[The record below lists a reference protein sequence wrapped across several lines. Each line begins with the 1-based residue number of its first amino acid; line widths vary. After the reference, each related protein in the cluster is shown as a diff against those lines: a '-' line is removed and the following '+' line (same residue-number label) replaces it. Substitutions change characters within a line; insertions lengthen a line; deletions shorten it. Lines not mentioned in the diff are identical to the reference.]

1 MKQSNE
7 LGLYA
12 WRTKTMTLF
21 KAVQGLALAL
31 FMVLGTQAV
40 QANNNLNEE
49 GIAVFQTTVSGTVT
63 DSDGAPLPGAS
74 VLVKGTTNGTQTDFD
89 GNYTIEADANA
100 TLVFSYIGFASQEIA
115 INGQTT
121 INATMAEDAAK
132 LSEVVVVGYTTQTR
146 GDLTGSVASVDVS
159 EATKQPVVNVAE
171 ALEGRAT
178 GVSII
183 NNGAPGSPPIV
194 RIRGLGT
201 PNNNNPLYII
211 DGAQTIDPNILNT
224 INPADIAQINVLKD
238 GAASIYGARASN
250 GVIIITTK
258 SGSYNQN
265 KLNVS
270 LDVSTGFSRATRLP
284 DILGAQAL
292 GDVFFESQTNDAIR
306 LGTPVADIS
315 HPQYFPTGGAATVPS
330 QLLGV
335 SLLGTGEAVNAP
347 VQPGGTNWLDEIFRS
362 APTQNITAN
371 FSNGNETSKYSATI
385 GYLNREG
392 IPNDVGFKRAQ
403 VRLNSEFK
411 VSDRLT
417 IGEHLN
423 VSFSNNKGNVDNAI
437 QFALRSSPLVPVF
450 DDLGRFA
457 GGYANSNGLSN
468 SENPVAILS
477 RNGDDF
483 LKQTRIIGD
492 VYASLNIA
500 DGLTAKTSIGGDIS
514 YLNSRDFLATDPES
528 PEPRGTN
535 TLTERNQQTYNWVW
549 TNTLN
554 YSKTFGDHSI
564 NALVGL
570 EANSSTGKS
579 LQVAATGFLFE
590 TPDFYLLDNA
600 SGAAIVDPDNTF
612 DFENTLSSIFGSV
625 NYSFSNKY
633 LASATV
639 RRDRSSRF
647 LGDNQTGV
655 FPAFSGGWVMSNED
669 FFPQDGIINRL
680 KLKASWGALGNQ
692 ELPVGNPGINQ
703 SNLNNQLADYAFG
716 GGGNATTGALLS
728 AVGNADIRWETSETL
743 NIGAEFGLFDDA
755 LSISLEYYELTTEDL
770 IVANG
775 NIIGDTAIDA
785 APPFVNS
792 GNVKNSGI
800 DLNISFQKQANADF
814 SYGIDFNLS
823 TVKNEVT
830 ALFNDVPLLGN
841 TGFRGGNITVTE
853 VGQPISS
860 FFGRVADGIY
870 RSEAEVA
877 AGPDQGFANDAA
889 GVGRL
894 RYRDLNDDGVI
905 NDDDRD
911 FIGNPIPDATFG
923 LNLNANYKNW
933 DFSAFFAG
941 TLGNDIYNYDKIFT
955 DFATFPNG
963 NRNARVLDAF
973 NATTNPNGSQPALS
987 FGLLNNET
995 APNSFL
1001 VEDGSFVRL
1010 KNVVIG
1016 YTLPDQ
1022 ITDKLGL
1029 SSLRFYINA
1038 SNLFTITGYDGI
1050 DPEIQ
1055 PTNVNG
1061 SPANTALT
1069 LGVDQNTFPLSQIFL
1084 LGVNL
1089 KM

>member
-7 LGLYA
+7 LGLSA
-12 WRTKTMTLF
+12 WKTKSKALF
-21 KAVQGLALAL
+21 KAGSYLALAMFL
-31 FMVLGTQAV
+31 TLGLQPA
-40 QANNNLNEE
+40 QANNLENS
-49 GIAVFQTTVSGTVT
+49 IALLVPQSVITGTVT
-63 DSDGAPLPGAS
+63 DADGAPLPGAN

-89 GNYTIEADANA
+89 GNYTINADSNA
-100 TLVFSYIGFASQEIA
+100 TLVFSYIGFATQEVA
-115 INGQTT
+115 VNGQSVV
-121 INATMAEDAAK
+121 NAAMAEDASK
-132 LSEVVVVGYTTQTR
+132 LSEVIVVGYTTQTR
-146 GDLTGSVASVDVS
+146 GDLTGSVASVDIS

-183 NNGAPGSPPIV
+183 NNGAPGSAPIV

-211 DGAQTIDPNILNT
+211 DGAQTTDPNILNT
-224 INPADIAQINVLKD
+224 INPIDIAQINVLKD

-270 LDVSTGFSRATRLP
+270 VDVSTGFSRATRLP
-284 DILGAQAL
+284 DMLGAEDL
-292 GDVFFESQTNDAIR
+292 GNYFFQSLTNDAIR
-306 LGTPVADIS
+306 TGTDPAAIS
-315 HPQYFPTGGAATVPS
+315 HPQFFPNGGSSTVPS

-335 SLLGTGEAVNAP
+335 SLLGTGEAINAP
-347 VQPGGTNWLDEIFRS
+347 VRPGGTNWLDEIFRS

-392 IPNDVGFKRAQ
+392 IASDVGFKRAQ
-403 VRLNSEFK
+403 IRLNSEFK
-411 VSDRLT
+411 VSKRLT
-417 IGEHLN
+417 IGQHFN
-423 VSFSNNKGNVDNAI
+423 ASFSNNKGNVDNSI
-437 QFALRSSPLVPVF
+437 QFAQRASPLVPVF
-450 DDLGRFA
+450 DDQGRFA

-468 SENPVAILS
+468 SENPLSILT
-477 RNGDDF
+477 RNSDDF
-483 LKQTRIIGD
+483 VKQTRLIGD

-500 DGLTAKTSIGGDIS
+500 EGLTAKTSIGGDIS
-514 YLNSRDFLATDPES
+514 MFNSRNFVARDPES

-554 YSKTFGDHSI
+554 YTKTIGDHSI
-564 NALVGL
+564 NALVGI
-570 EANSSTGKS
+570 EANSSTGKG

-590 TPDFYLLDNA
+590 TPDFYQLDNA
-600 SGAAIVDPDNTF
+600 SGSPIVDPGNTF
-612 DFENTLSSIFGSV
+612 DFENTLSSVFGSV
-625 NYSFSNKY
+625 NYSFANKY

-647 LGDNQTGV
+647 LGDNQSGV
-655 FPAFSGGWVMSNED
+655 FPAFSAGWVTSNED
-669 FFPQDGIINRL
+669 FFPQDGIVNRL

-692 ELPVGNPGINQ
+692 ELPASNPGLNI
-703 SNLNNQLADYAFG
+703 SGLNNQSADYAFNG
-716 GGGNATTGALLS
+716 GTNIRTGALL
-728 AVGNADIRWETSETL
+728 AGVGNPDIRWETSETF
-743 NIGAEFGLFDDA
+743 NVGAELGLFDDA
-755 LSISLEYYELTTEDL
+755 LSISLEYFKLTTEDL
-770 IVANG
+770 IVSNA
-775 NIIGDTAIDA
+775 NIISDTAIDA
-785 APPFVNS
+785 TPPFVNS
-792 GNVKNSGI
+792 GSVENSGVE
-800 DLNISFQKQANADF
+800 LNISFQNQSSEDF
-814 SYGIDFNLS
+814 SYGVDLNFS
-823 TVKNEVT
+823 TVNNEVT
-830 ALFNDVPLLGN
+830 DLINGTPLLGN
-841 TGFRGGNITVTE
+841 TGFRNGGITRTE
-853 VGQPISS
+853 IGQPISS
-860 FFGRVADGIY
+860 FFGRIADGIY

-877 AGPDQGFANDAA
+877 AGPDQGFASDAA

-905 NDDDRD
+905 NDEDRD
-911 FIGNPIPDATFG
+911 FIGDPIPDFTFG

-941 TLGNDIYNYDKIFT
+941 TIGNDIYNYDKIFT

-973 NATTNPNGSQPALS
+973 DATNNPNGSQPASS
-987 FGLLNNET
+987 FTLLNNET
-995 APNSFL
+995 APSSFL

-1010 KNVVIG
+1010 KNIVIG
-1016 YTLPDQ
+1016 YTMPDQ
-1022 ITDKLGL
+1022 ITEKMGL

-1055 PTNVNG
+1055 PNSG
-1061 SPANTALT
+1061 ANSALT

>member
-1 MKQSNE
+1 MNLKRE
-7 LGLYA
+7 LNFERL
-12 WRTKTMTLF
+12 RKKTRSSMTACFLT
-21 KAVQGLALAL
+21 AAL
-31 FMVLGTQAV
+31 FLVSQV
-40 QANNNLNEE
+40 SFANNL
-49 GIAVFQTTVSGTVT
+49 AVELETILQATITGTVT
-63 DSDGAPLPGAS
+63 DADGTPLPGAN
-74 VLVKGTTNGTQTDFD
+74 VIVKGTTNGTQTDFD
-89 GNYTIEADANA
+89 GNFTITAASDA
-100 TLVFSYIGFASQEIA
+100 TLVFSYVGFATQEIA
-115 INGQTT
+115 INGQTS
-121 INATMAEDAAK
+121 INVSMAEDANK
-132 LSEVVVVGYTTQTR
+132 LDEVIIVGYQTQTR
-146 GDLTGSVASVDVS
+146 GDLTGSVASVDIS
-159 EATKQPVVNVAE
+159 EAAKQPVVNVAE

-178 GVSII
+178 GVSIV
-183 NNGAPGSPPIV
+183 NSGAPGSAPVV

-211 DGAQTIDPNILNT
+211 DGAQTLDPNILNT
-224 INPADIAQINVLKD
+224 INPQDIAQINVLKD

-270 LDVSTGFSRATRLP
+270 VDVSTGFSNATRLP
-284 DILGAQAL
+284 EILGAQDL
-292 GDVFFESQTNDAIR
+292 GNVFFESLTNDAIR
-306 LGTPVADIS
+306 TGSDPSAIS
-315 HPQYFPTGGAATVPS
+315 HPQFFPNGGSPTVPAA
-330 QLLGV
+330 LLNV
-335 SLLGTGEAVNAP
+335 AFLGTGEVVNAP
-347 VQPGGTNWLDEIFRS
+347 VQPGGTNWLDEIFDS

-371 FSNGNETSKYSATI
+371 FSNGNESSKYSATL
-385 GYLNREG
+385 GYLNRQG
-392 IPNDVGFKRAQ
+392 IVSDIGFKRAQ

-411 VSDRLT
+411 VGNRLT

-423 VSFSNNKGNVDNAI
+423 ASFSNNRGGLDNAI
-437 QFALRSSPLVPVF
+437 QLAFRSNPLVPVF
-450 DDLGRFA
+450 DDKGRFA
-457 GGYANSNGLSN
+457 GGYANPNGLSN
-468 SENPVAILS
+468 SENPRAVLS
-477 RNGDDF
+477 RNADDF

-492 VYASLNIA
+492 IYAILNVA

-514 YLNSRDFLATDPES
+514 YFNSRDFLARDPES

-554 YSKTFGDHSI
+554 YNKSFGEHSV

-579 LQVAATGFLFE
+579 LQVGATGFLFE
-590 TPDFYLLDNA
+590 TPDFYLLSNG
-600 SGAAIVDPDNTF
+600 SGAPIVDPGNTF
-612 DFENTLSSIFGSV
+612 DFESTLSSVFGSV
-625 NYSFSNKY
+625 NYSYANKY
-633 LASATV
+633 LVSATV
-639 RRDRSSRF
+639 RRDKSSRF
-647 LGDNQTGV
+647 LGDDNQTGI
-655 FPAFSGGWVMSNED
+655 FPAFSAGWVVSNED
-669 FFPQDGIINRL
+669 FFSQDGWLNRL

-692 ELPVGNPGINQ
+692 ELPANNPSINI
-703 SNLNNQLADYAFG
+703 SNLNNQLANYVFDG
-716 GGGNATTGALLS
+716 GSNEQTGALLF
-728 AVGNADIRWETSETL
+728 AVGNPNLRWETSETF
-743 NIGAEFGLFDDA
+743 NIGAELGFFDNA
-755 LSISLEYYELTTEDL
+755 LSVSLEYYQIQTEDL
-770 IVANG
+770 IVRNT
-775 NIIGDTAIDA
+775 NIISDTAIDA
-785 APPFVNS
+785 QPPFVNS
-792 GNVKNSGI
+792 GSVENSGI
-800 DLNISFQKQANADF
+800 DLNISYQNQTSDDF
-814 SYGIDFNLS
+814 SYGVDLNVS
-823 TVKNEVT
+823 TVDNEVT
-830 ALFNDVPLLGN
+830 ALINNTPLIGDSS
-841 TGFRGGNITVTE
+841 FRGGAITRTE

-894 RYRDLNDDGVI
+894 RYRDLNGDGVI

-911 FIGNPIPDATFG
+911 FIGNPTPDVTFG

-987 FGLLNNET
+987 FTVLNNET
-995 APNSFL
+995 VPNSFL

-1010 KNVVIG
+1010 KNLVVG
-1016 YTLPDQ
+1016 YTMPDSVS
-1022 ITDKLGL
+1022 DKLGV
-1029 SSLRFYINA
+1029 SSLRFYVNA

-1050 DPEIQ
+1050 DPEIL
-1055 PTNVNG
+1055 
-1061 SPANTALT
+1061 PASGANSALS

>member
-1 MKQSNE
+1 MIMKQLNE
-7 LGLYA
+7 LGLSSL
-12 WRTKTMTLF
+12 RTKTKALF
-21 KAVQGLALAL
+21 KATHSFALAL
-31 FMVLGTQAV
+31 FMVLGIQAI
-40 QANNNLNEE
+40 QANNNIDDEKLV
-49 GIAVFQTTVSGTVT
+49 VFQTTVSGMVT
-63 DSDGAPLPGAS
+63 DADGAPLPGAN

-89 GNYTIEADANA
+89 GNYTINADSNA
-100 TLVFSYIGFASQEIA
+100 TLVFSYIGFATQEIA
-115 INGQTT
+115 VNGQTT
-121 INATMAEDAAK
+121 INASMAEDAAK

-159 EATKQPVVNVAE
+159 EAAKQPVVNIAE

-178 GVSII
+178 GVSIT
-183 NNGAPGSPPIV
+183 NSGAPGSAPIV

-211 DGAQTIDPNILNT
+211 DGAQTTDPGILNT
-224 INPADIAQINVLKD
+224 INPSDIAQLNVLKD
-238 GAASIYGARASN
+238 GAASIYGARAAN
-250 GVIIITTK
+250 GVIVITTK

-270 LDVSTGFSRATRLP
+270 VDVSTGFTRATRLP
-284 DILGAQAL
+284 NILGAEDL
-292 GDVFFESQTNDAIR
+292 GNVFFESLTNDAIR
-306 LGTPVADIS
+306 TGSDPAAIT
-315 HPQYFPTGGAATVPS
+315 HPQYFPTGGSPQVPS

-362 APTQNITAN
+362 APTQNITAQ

-385 GYLNREG
+385 GYLNRQG
-392 IPNDVGFKRAQ
+392 ILSDIGFKRAQ

-411 VSDRLT
+411 IGERIT

-423 VSFSNNKGNVDNAI
+423 ASFTNNKGNADNSI
-437 QFALRSSPLVPVF
+437 QFAFRSSPLVPVF
-450 DDLGRFA
+450 DDQGRFA

-468 SENPVAILS
+468 SENPRAILS
-477 RNGDDF
+477 RNADDF

-492 VYASLNIA
+492 IYASLNIA
-500 DGLTAKTSIGGDIS
+500 DGLTAKTTIGGDIS
-514 YLNSRDFLATDPES
+514 YFNNRNFVARDPES

-535 TLTERNQQTYNWVW
+535 TLTERNQQIYNWVW

-554 YSKTFGDHSI
+554 YTKSFGDHSI

-579 LQVAATGFLFE
+579 LQVSATGFLFE
-590 TPDFYLLDNA
+590 TPDFYLLSNA
-600 SGAAIVDPDNTF
+600 SGAAIVDPGNTF
-612 DFENTLSSIFGSV
+612 DFENTLSSVFGSV
-625 NYSFSNKY
+625 NYAFANKY

-647 LGDNQTGV
+647 LGDNQSGI
-655 FPAFSGGWVMSNED
+655 FPAFSAGWVTSNED
-669 FFPQDGIINRL
+669 FFPQDGIVNRL

-692 ELPVGNPGINQ
+692 ELPVSNPALNI
-703 SNLNNQLADYAFG
+703 SNLNNQIADYVFDG
-716 GGGNATTGALLS
+716 GSSVRTGALLS
-728 AVGNADIRWETSETL
+728 AVGNPDLKWETSETL
-743 NIGAEFGLFDDA
+743 NIGAELGLFDDA
-755 LSISLEYYELTTEDL
+755 LSISLEYYQLKTEDL
-770 IVANG
+770 IVQNA
-775 NIIGDTAIDA
+775 NIISDTAIDA
-785 APPFVNS
+785 TPPYVNS
-792 GNVKNSGI
+792 GSVENSGI
-800 DLNISFQKQANADF
+800 DLNISFQQQTSADF
-814 SYGIDFNLS
+814 SYGIDLNVS

-830 ALFNDVPLLGN
+830 ALINDTPLLGN
-841 TGFRGGNITVTE
+841 TGFRGGGITRTE

-877 AGPDQGFANDAA
+877 AGPDQGFADNAA

-894 RYRDLNDDGVI
+894 RYKDLNGDGVI

-911 FIGNPIPDATFG
+911 FIGNPTPDVTAG
-923 LNLNANYKNW
+923 LNLNVNYKNW

-941 TLGNDIYNYDKIFT
+941 TFGNDIYNYDKIFT

-987 FGLLNNET
+987 FTLQNNET

-1010 KNVVIG
+1010 KNIVIG
-1016 YTLPDQ
+1016 YTMPER
-1022 ITDKLGL
+1022 ITDKLGV
-1029 SSLRFYINA
+1029 SSLRFYVNA

-1055 PTNVNG
+1055 PNSG
-1061 SPANTALT
+1061 ANSALT
-1069 LGVDQNTFPLSQIFL
+1069 LGVDQNNFPLSQIFL

>member
-1 MKQSNE
+1 MNLKRE
-7 LGLYA
+7 LNFERL
-12 WRTKTMTLF
+12 RKKTRSSMTACFLT
-21 KAVQGLALAL
+21 AAL
-31 FMVLGTQAV
+31 FLVSQV
-40 QANNNLNEE
+40 SFANNL
-49 GIAVFQTTVSGTVT
+49 AVELETILQATITGTVT
-63 DSDGAPLPGAS
+63 DADGTPLPGAN
-74 VLVKGTTNGTQTDFD
+74 VIVKGTTNGTQTDFD
-89 GNYTIEADANA
+89 GNFTITAASDA
-100 TLVFSYIGFASQEIA
+100 TLVFSYVGFATQEIA
-115 INGQTT
+115 INGQTS
-121 INATMAEDAAK
+121 INVSMAEDANK
-132 LSEVVVVGYTTQTR
+132 LDEVIIVGYQTQTR
-146 GDLTGSVASVDVS
+146 GDLTGSVASVDIS
-159 EATKQPVVNVAE
+159 EAAKQPVVNVAE

-178 GVSII
+178 GVSIV
-183 NNGAPGSPPIV
+183 NSGAPGSAPVV

-211 DGAQTIDPNILNT
+211 DGAQTLDPNILNT
-224 INPADIAQINVLKD
+224 INPQDIAQINVLKD

-270 LDVSTGFSRATRLP
+270 VDVSTGFSNATRLP
-284 DILGAQAL
+284 EILGAQDL
-292 GDVFFESQTNDAIR
+292 GNVFFESLTNDAIR
-306 LGTPVADIS
+306 TGSDPSAIS
-315 HPQYFPTGGAATVPS
+315 HPQFFPNGGSPTVPAA
-330 QLLGV
+330 LLNV
-335 SLLGTGEAVNAP
+335 AFLGTGEVVNAP
-347 VQPGGTNWLDEIFRS
+347 VQPGGTNWLDEIFDS

-371 FSNGNETSKYSATI
+371 FSNGNESSKYSATL
-385 GYLNREG
+385 GYLNRQG
-392 IPNDVGFKRAQ
+392 IVSDIGFKRAQ

-411 VSDRLT
+411 VGNRLT

-423 VSFSNNKGNVDNAI
+423 ASFSNNRGGLDNAI
-437 QFALRSSPLVPVF
+437 QLAFRSNPLVPVF
-450 DDLGRFA
+450 DDQGRFA
-457 GGYANSNGLSN
+457 GGYANPNGLSN
-468 SENPVAILS
+468 SENPRAVLS
-477 RNGDDF
+477 RNADDF

-492 VYASLNIA
+492 IYAILNVA

-514 YLNSRDFLATDPES
+514 YFNSRDFLARDPES

-554 YSKTFGDHSI
+554 YNKSFGEHSV

-579 LQVAATGFLFE
+579 LQVGATGFLFE
-590 TPDFYLLDNA
+590 TPDFYLLSNG
-600 SGAAIVDPDNTF
+600 SGAPIVDPGNTF
-612 DFENTLSSIFGSV
+612 DFESTLSSVFGSV
-625 NYSFSNKY
+625 NYSYANKY
-633 LASATV
+633 LVSATV
-639 RRDRSSRF
+639 RRDKSSRF
-647 LGDNQTGV
+647 LGDDNQTGI
-655 FPAFSGGWVMSNED
+655 FPAFSAGWVVSNED
-669 FFPQDGIINRL
+669 FFSQDGWLNRL

-692 ELPVGNPGINQ
+692 ELPANNPSINI
-703 SNLNNQLADYAFG
+703 SNLNNQLANYVFDG
-716 GGGNATTGALLS
+716 GSNEQTGALLF
-728 AVGNADIRWETSETL
+728 AVGNPNLRWETSETF
-743 NIGAEFGLFDDA
+743 NIGAELGFFDNA
-755 LSISLEYYELTTEDL
+755 LSVSLEYYQIQTEDL
-770 IVANG
+770 IVRNT
-775 NIIGDTAIDA
+775 NIISDTAIDA
-785 APPFVNS
+785 QPPFVNS
-792 GNVKNSGI
+792 GSVENSGI
-800 DLNISFQKQANADF
+800 DLNISYQNQTSDDF
-814 SYGIDFNLS
+814 SYGVDLNVS
-823 TVKNEVT
+823 TVDNEVT
-830 ALFNDVPLLGN
+830 ALINNTPLIGDSS
-841 TGFRGGNITVTE
+841 FRGGAITRTE

-894 RYRDLNDDGVI
+894 RYRDLNGDGVI

-911 FIGNPIPDATFG
+911 FIGNPTPDVTFG

-987 FGLLNNET
+987 FTVLNNET
-995 APNSFL
+995 VPNSFL

-1010 KNVVIG
+1010 KNLVVG
-1016 YTLPDQ
+1016 YTMPDSVS
-1022 ITDKLGL
+1022 DKLGV
-1029 SSLRFYINA
+1029 SSLRFYVNA

-1050 DPEIQ
+1050 DPEIL
-1055 PTNVNG
+1055 
-1061 SPANTALT
+1061 PASGANSALS

>member
-1 MKQSNE
+1 
-7 LGLYA
+7 
-12 WRTKTMTLF
+12 
-21 KAVQGLALAL
+21 
-31 FMVLGTQAV
+31 
-40 QANNNLNEE
+40 
-49 GIAVFQTTVSGTVT
+49 
-63 DSDGAPLPGAS
+63 
-74 VLVKGTTNGTQTDFD
+74 
-89 GNYTIEADANA
+89 
-100 TLVFSYIGFASQEIA
+100 LVFSYVGFATQEIA
-115 INGQTT
+115 INGQTS
-121 INATMAEDAAK
+121 INVSMAEDANK
-132 LSEVVVVGYTTQTR
+132 LDEVIIVGYQTQTR
-146 GDLTGSVASVDVS
+146 GDLTGSVASVDIS
-159 EATKQPVVNVAE
+159 EAAKQPVVNVAE

-178 GVSII
+178 GVSIV
-183 NNGAPGSPPIV
+183 NSGAPGSAPVV

-211 DGAQTIDPNILNT
+211 DGAQTLDPNILNT
-224 INPADIAQINVLKD
+224 INPQDIAQINVLKD

-270 LDVSTGFSRATRLP
+270 VDVSTGFSNATRLP
-284 DILGAQAL
+284 EILGAQDL
-292 GDVFFESQTNDAIR
+292 GNVFFESLTNDAIR
-306 LGTPVADIS
+306 TGSDPSAIS
-315 HPQYFPTGGAATVPS
+315 HPQFFPNGGSPTVPAA
-330 QLLGV
+330 LLNV
-335 SLLGTGEAVNAP
+335 AFLGTGEVVNAP
-347 VQPGGTNWLDEIFRS
+347 VQPGGTNWLDEIFDS

-371 FSNGNETSKYSATI
+371 FSNGNESSKYSATL
-385 GYLNREG
+385 GYLNRQG
-392 IPNDVGFKRAQ
+392 IVSDIGFKRAQ

-411 VSDRLT
+411 VGNRLT

-423 VSFSNNKGNVDNAI
+423 ASFSNNRGGLDNAI
-437 QFALRSSPLVPVF
+437 QLAFRSNPLVPVF
-450 DDLGRFA
+450 DDKGRFA
-457 GGYANSNGLSN
+457 GGYANPNGLSN
-468 SENPVAILS
+468 SENPRAVLS
-477 RNGDDF
+477 RNADDF

-492 VYASLNIA
+492 IYAILNVA

-514 YLNSRDFLATDPES
+514 YFNSRDFLARDPES

-554 YSKTFGDHSI
+554 YNKSFGEHSV

-579 LQVAATGFLFE
+579 LQVGATGFLFE
-590 TPDFYLLDNA
+590 TPDFYLLSNG
-600 SGAAIVDPDNTF
+600 SGAPIVDPGNTF
-612 DFENTLSSIFGSV
+612 DFESTLSSVFGSV
-625 NYSFSNKY
+625 NYSYANKY
-633 LASATV
+633 LVSATV
-639 RRDRSSRF
+639 RRDKSSRF
-647 LGDNQTGV
+647 LGDDNQTGI
-655 FPAFSGGWVMSNED
+655 FPAFSAGWVVSNED
-669 FFPQDGIINRL
+669 FFSQDGWLNRL

-692 ELPVGNPGINQ
+692 ELPANNPSINI
-703 SNLNNQLADYAFG
+703 SNLNNQLANYVFDG
-716 GGGNATTGALLS
+716 GSNEQTGALLF
-728 AVGNADIRWETSETL
+728 AVGNPNLRWETSETF
-743 NIGAEFGLFDDA
+743 NIGAELGFFDNA
-755 LSISLEYYELTTEDL
+755 LSVSLEYYQIQTEDL
-770 IVANG
+770 IVRNT
-775 NIIGDTAIDA
+775 NIISDTAIDA
-785 APPFVNS
+785 QPPFVNS
-792 GNVKNSGI
+792 GSVENSGI
-800 DLNISFQKQANADF
+800 DLNISYQNQTSDDF
-814 SYGIDFNLS
+814 SYGVDLNVS
-823 TVKNEVT
+823 TVDNEVT
-830 ALFNDVPLLGN
+830 ALINNTPLIGDSS
-841 TGFRGGNITVTE
+841 FRGGAITRTE

-894 RYRDLNDDGVI
+894 RYRDLNGDGVI

-911 FIGNPIPDATFG
+911 FIGNPTPDVTFG

-987 FGLLNNET
+987 FTVLNNET
-995 APNSFL
+995 VPNSFL

-1010 KNVVIG
+1010 KNLVVG
-1016 YTLPDQ
+1016 YTMPDSVS
-1022 ITDKLGL
+1022 DKLGV
-1029 SSLRFYINA
+1029 SSLRFYVNA

-1050 DPEIQ
+1050 DPEIL
-1055 PTNVNG
+1055 
-1061 SPANTALT
+1061 PASGANSALS

>member
-1 MKQSNE
+1 
-7 LGLYA
+7 
-12 WRTKTMTLF
+12 MTACFLT
-21 KAVQGLALAL
+21 AAL
-31 FMVLGTQAV
+31 FLVSQV
-40 QANNNLNEE
+40 SFANNL
-49 GIAVFQTTVSGTVT
+49 AVELETILQATITGTVT
-63 DSDGAPLPGAS
+63 DADGTPLPGAN
-74 VLVKGTTNGTQTDFD
+74 VIVKGTTNGTQTDFD
-89 GNYTIEADANA
+89 GNFTITAASDA
-100 TLVFSYIGFASQEIA
+100 TLVFSYVGFATQEIA
-115 INGQTT
+115 INGQTS
-121 INATMAEDAAK
+121 INVSMAEDANK
-132 LSEVVVVGYTTQTR
+132 LDEVIIVGYQTQTR
-146 GDLTGSVASVDVS
+146 GDLTGSVASVDIS
-159 EATKQPVVNVAE
+159 EAAKQPVVNVAE

-178 GVSII
+178 GVSIV
-183 NNGAPGSPPIV
+183 NSGAPGSAPVV

-211 DGAQTIDPNILNT
+211 DGAQTLDPNILNT
-224 INPADIAQINVLKD
+224 INPQDIAQINVLKD

-270 LDVSTGFSRATRLP
+270 VDVSTGFSNATRLP
-284 DILGAQAL
+284 EILGAQDL
-292 GDVFFESQTNDAIR
+292 GNVFFESLTNDAIR
-306 LGTPVADIS
+306 TGSDPSAIS
-315 HPQYFPTGGAATVPS
+315 HPQFFPNGGSPTVPAA
-330 QLLGV
+330 LLNV
-335 SLLGTGEAVNAP
+335 AFLGTGEVVNAP
-347 VQPGGTNWLDEIFRS
+347 VQPGGTNWLDEIFDS

-371 FSNGNETSKYSATI
+371 FSNGNESSKYSATL
-385 GYLNREG
+385 GYLNRQG
-392 IPNDVGFKRAQ
+392 IVSDIGFKRAQ

-411 VSDRLT
+411 VGNRLT

-423 VSFSNNKGNVDNAI
+423 ASFSNNRGGLDNAI
-437 QFALRSSPLVPVF
+437 QLAFRSNPLVPVF
-450 DDLGRFA
+450 DDQGRFA
-457 GGYANSNGLSN
+457 GGYANPNGLSN
-468 SENPVAILS
+468 SENPRAVLS
-477 RNGDDF
+477 RNADDF

-492 VYASLNIA
+492 IYAILNVA

-514 YLNSRDFLATDPES
+514 YFNSRDFLARDPES

-554 YSKTFGDHSI
+554 YNKSFGEHSV

-579 LQVAATGFLFE
+579 LQVGATGFLFE
-590 TPDFYLLDNA
+590 TPDFYLLSNG
-600 SGAAIVDPDNTF
+600 SGAPIVDPGNTF
-612 DFENTLSSIFGSV
+612 DFESTLSSVFGSV
-625 NYSFSNKY
+625 NYSYANKY
-633 LASATV
+633 LVSATV
-639 RRDRSSRF
+639 RRDKSSRF
-647 LGDNQTGV
+647 LGDDNQTGI
-655 FPAFSGGWVMSNED
+655 FPAFSAGWVVSNED
-669 FFPQDGIINRL
+669 FFSQDGWLNRL

-692 ELPVGNPGINQ
+692 ELPANNPSINI
-703 SNLNNQLADYAFG
+703 SNLNNQLANYVFDG
-716 GGGNATTGALLS
+716 GSNEQTGALLF
-728 AVGNADIRWETSETL
+728 AVGNPNLRWETSETF
-743 NIGAEFGLFDDA
+743 NIGAELGFFDNA
-755 LSISLEYYELTTEDL
+755 LSVSLEYYQIQTEDL
-770 IVANG
+770 IVRNT
-775 NIIGDTAIDA
+775 NIISDTAIDA
-785 APPFVNS
+785 QPPFVNS
-792 GNVKNSGI
+792 GSVENSGI
-800 DLNISFQKQANADF
+800 DLNISYQNQTSDDF
-814 SYGIDFNLS
+814 SYGVDLNVS
-823 TVKNEVT
+823 TVDNEVT
-830 ALFNDVPLLGN
+830 ALINNTPLIGDSS
-841 TGFRGGNITVTE
+841 FRGGAITRTE

-894 RYRDLNDDGVI
+894 RYRDLNGDGVI

-911 FIGNPIPDATFG
+911 FIGNPTPDVTFG

-987 FGLLNNET
+987 FTVLNNET
-995 APNSFL
+995 VPNSFL

-1010 KNVVIG
+1010 KNLVVG
-1016 YTLPDQ
+1016 YTMPDSVS
-1022 ITDKLGL
+1022 DKLGV
-1029 SSLRFYINA
+1029 SSLRFYVNA

-1050 DPEIQ
+1050 DPEIL
-1055 PTNVNG
+1055 
-1061 SPANTALT
+1061 PASGANSALS

>member
-1 MKQSNE
+1 
-7 LGLYA
+7 
-12 WRTKTMTLF
+12 MTACFLT
-21 KAVQGLALAL
+21 AAL
-31 FMVLGTQAV
+31 FLVSQV
-40 QANNNLNEE
+40 SFANNL
-49 GIAVFQTTVSGTVT
+49 AVELETILQATITGTVT
-63 DSDGAPLPGAS
+63 DADGTPLPGAN
-74 VLVKGTTNGTQTDFD
+74 VIVKGTTNGTQTDFD
-89 GNYTIEADANA
+89 GNFTITAASDA
-100 TLVFSYIGFASQEIA
+100 TLVFSYVGFATQEIA
-115 INGQTT
+115 INGQTS
-121 INATMAEDAAK
+121 INVSMAEDANK
-132 LSEVVVVGYTTQTR
+132 LDEVIIVGYQTQTR
-146 GDLTGSVASVDVS
+146 GDLTGSVASVDIS
-159 EATKQPVVNVAE
+159 EAAKQPVVNVAE

-178 GVSII
+178 GVSIV
-183 NNGAPGSPPIV
+183 NSGAPGSAPVV

-211 DGAQTIDPNILNT
+211 DGAQTLDPNILNT
-224 INPADIAQINVLKD
+224 INPQDIAQINVLKD

-270 LDVSTGFSRATRLP
+270 VDVSTGFSNATRLP
-284 DILGAQAL
+284 EILGAQDL
-292 GDVFFESQTNDAIR
+292 GNVFFESLTNDAIR
-306 LGTPVADIS
+306 TGSDPSAIS
-315 HPQYFPTGGAATVPS
+315 HPQFFPNGGSPTVPAA
-330 QLLGV
+330 LLNV
-335 SLLGTGEAVNAP
+335 AFLGTGEVVNAP
-347 VQPGGTNWLDEIFRS
+347 VQPGGTNWLDEIFDS

-371 FSNGNETSKYSATI
+371 FSNGNESSKYSATL
-385 GYLNREG
+385 GYLNRQG
-392 IPNDVGFKRAQ
+392 IVSDIGFKRAQ

-411 VSDRLT
+411 VGNRLT

-423 VSFSNNKGNVDNAI
+423 ASFSNNRGGLDNAI
-437 QFALRSSPLVPVF
+437 QLAFRSNPLVPVF
-450 DDLGRFA
+450 DDKGRFA
-457 GGYANSNGLSN
+457 GGYANPNGLSN
-468 SENPVAILS
+468 SENPRAVLS
-477 RNGDDF
+477 RNADDF

-492 VYASLNIA
+492 IYAILNVA

-514 YLNSRDFLATDPES
+514 YFNSRDFLARDPES

-554 YSKTFGDHSI
+554 YNKSFGEHSV

-579 LQVAATGFLFE
+579 LQVGATGFLFE
-590 TPDFYLLDNA
+590 TPDFYLLSNG
-600 SGAAIVDPDNTF
+600 SGAPIVDPGNTF
-612 DFENTLSSIFGSV
+612 DFESTLSSVFGSV
-625 NYSFSNKY
+625 NYSYANKY
-633 LASATV
+633 LVSATV
-639 RRDRSSRF
+639 RRDKSSRF
-647 LGDNQTGV
+647 LGDDNQTGI
-655 FPAFSGGWVMSNED
+655 FPAFSAGWVVSNED
-669 FFPQDGIINRL
+669 FFSQDGWLNRL

-692 ELPVGNPGINQ
+692 ELPANNPSINI
-703 SNLNNQLADYAFG
+703 SNLNNQLANYVFDG
-716 GGGNATTGALLS
+716 GSNEQTGALLF
-728 AVGNADIRWETSETL
+728 AVGNPNLRWETSETF
-743 NIGAEFGLFDDA
+743 NIGAELGFFDNA
-755 LSISLEYYELTTEDL
+755 LSVSLEYYQIQTEDL
-770 IVANG
+770 IVRNT
-775 NIIGDTAIDA
+775 NIISDTAIDA
-785 APPFVNS
+785 QPPFVNS
-792 GNVKNSGI
+792 GSVENSGI
-800 DLNISFQKQANADF
+800 DLNISYQNQTSDDF
-814 SYGIDFNLS
+814 SYGVDLNVS
-823 TVKNEVT
+823 TVDNEVT
-830 ALFNDVPLLGN
+830 ALINNTPLIGDSS
-841 TGFRGGNITVTE
+841 FRGGAITRTE

-894 RYRDLNDDGVI
+894 RYRDLNGDGVI

-911 FIGNPIPDATFG
+911 FIGNPTPDVTFG

-987 FGLLNNET
+987 FTVLNNET
-995 APNSFL
+995 VPNSFL

-1010 KNVVIG
+1010 KNLVVG
-1016 YTLPDQ
+1016 YTMPDSVS
-1022 ITDKLGL
+1022 DKLGV
-1029 SSLRFYINA
+1029 SSLRFYVNA

-1050 DPEIQ
+1050 DPEIL
-1055 PTNVNG
+1055 
-1061 SPANTALT
+1061 PASGANSALS